1 MLELNPTTVT
11 ITGLDGDVNE
21 ALFKKISVML
31 RQEGLRATVRI
42 EVAEK
47 PHHYDSKELGRYAQH
62 DDPSLIA
69 LNGSYTVDELDG
81 ISFRLRGGR

>member
-1 MLELNPTTVT
+1 MSELTPTTIT
-11 ITGLDGDVNE
+11 ITGTDGEINE
-21 ALFKKISVML
+21 MLFKRISAML
-31 RQEGLRATVRI
+31 RHEGLRAAVRI

-47 PHHYDSKELGRYAQH
+47 PHHYDSKDLGRYAEH

-69 LNGSYTVDELDG
+69 MNGSYTVDELDS